1 MATVKLRAPLK
12 DLAGGNREVAID
24 GASVGE
30 ILRELERQ
38 HPKIEGWVLD
48 EHGRVRRHVNVFV
61 DGERVRE
68 DAAVASDA
76 TVHVLPSIS
85 GGIEMTE
92 LLVGTKKGLFVLRG
106 RRRRGEAVRGGR
118 ARLPRQRRG
127 VRDPRPSDS
136 GATSRP

>member
-12 DLAGGNREVAID
+12 DLAGGNREVAIE
-24 GASVGE
+24 GASVGAV
-30 ILRELERQ
+30 LRELERR
-38 HPKIEGWVLD
+38 HPRIEGWILD

-85 GGIEMTE
+85 GGW
-92 LLVGTKKGLFVLRG
+92 R
-106 RRRRGEAVRGGR
+106 
-118 ARLPRQRRG
+118 
-127 VRDPRPSDS
+127 
-136 GATSRP
+136 

>member
-12 DLAGGNREVAID
+12 DLAGGNREVAIE
-24 GASVGE
+24 GASVGDV
-30 ILRELERQ
+30 LRELERR
-38 HPKIEGWVLD
+38 HPRIEGWILD

-85 GGIEMTE
+85 GGN
-92 LLVGTKKGLFVLRG
+92 R
-106 RRRRGEAVRGGR
+106 
-118 ARLPRQRRG
+118 
-127 VRDPRPSDS
+127 
-136 GATSRP
+136 

>member
-12 DLAGGNREVAID
+12 DLAGGNREVAIE

-30 ILRELERQ
+30 VLRELERR

-68 DAAVASDA
+68 DAPVAPDA
-76 TVHVLPSIS
+76 TMHVLPSIS
-85 GGIEMTE
+85 GG
-92 LLVGTKKGLFVLRG
+92 
-106 RRRRGEAVRGGR
+106 
-118 ARLPRQRRG
+118 
-127 VRDPRPSDS
+127 
-136 GATSRP
+136 SR

>member
-12 DLAGGNREVAID
+12 DLAGGNREVAIE

-30 ILRELERQ
+30 VLRELERR

-48 EHGRVRRHVNVFV
+48 EHGRVRQHVNVFV

-85 GGIEMTE
+85 GGW
-92 LLVGTKKGLFVLRG
+92 R
-106 RRRRGEAVRGGR
+106 
-118 ARLPRQRRG
+118 
-127 VRDPRPSDS
+127 
-136 GATSRP
+136 

>member
-12 DLAGGNREVAID
+12 DLAGGNREVAVEC
-24 GASVGE
+24 ASVGE
-30 ILRELERQ
+30 ILRELERR

-61 DGERVRE
+61 NGERVRE

-85 GGIEMTE
+85 GG
-92 LLVGTKKGLFVLRG
+92 KR
-106 RRRRGEAVRGGR
+106 
-118 ARLPRQRRG
+118 
-127 VRDPRPSDS
+127 
-136 GATSRP
+136 